1 MRIDIKVCRNPSMS
15 KIEAYKRLIRQYYE
29 EKLQGESLE
38 QFIKYMDDED
48 FLDAWEQIKLEEKTA
63 NKALAGMSN
72 QNMFEKIT
80 NDERVKH
87 QLLLLDP
94 AEKSAKFPL
103 RSIAAAALLLFMG
116 IGSLIYFM
124 GRTNGSMVD
133 EQQSIAK
140 GIESVL
146 PGKDRAQIILE
157 NGRRIDLEKI
167 KGDTII
173 DHGDFEII
181 KTAAGGISYRIK
193 EGVDPHKL
201 VYNSI
206 VTPRGGE
213 YNLTLPDGTRV
224 WLNASTSL
232 KYPVVFDKSKREVEM
247 YGEAYFDV
255 AKRTE
260 QGKRI
265 PFIIHTGSQSIEV
278 LGTSFN
284 VQNYG
289 KKIITTLVEGKVKL
303 NFKNTTIPDQFLRP
317 NEQATFEH
325 GSNQFFID
333 PIDPF
338 YSIAWKDGNFAFYK
352 TPLVEVMAIIGRWY
366 DVQVEF
372 KSQFED
378 FQFSGTI
385 SKYSDIKKLLKT
397 IELVG
402 GVRFEL
408 TGRKIYVKN

>member
-1 MRIDIKVCRNPSMS
+1 MS
-15 KIEAYKRLIRQYYE
+15 KIEAYKRLIRQYYDD
-29 EKLQGESLE
+29 KLQGESLA

-48 FLDAWEQIKLEEKTA
+48 FLDAWEQIKLEETTGDKLLPKTD
-63 NKALAGMSN
+63 N
-72 QNMFEKIT
+72 QDIFEKIT
-80 NDERVKH
+80 ADERIKN
-87 QLLLLDP
+87 QLLEL
-94 AEKSAKFPL
+94 APL
-103 RSIAAAALLLFMG
+103 KKPTLIPWRSMAAAALLLVVG
-116 IGSLIYFM
+116 IGALIYFFGRSNGSLI
-124 GRTNGSMVD
+124 N
-133 EQQSIAK
+133 EQQLMAND

-146 PGKDRAQIILE
+146 PGKDRAHIILE
-157 NGRRIDLEKI
+157 NGHRIDLEKI

-181 KTAAGGISYRIK
+181 KTAAGEISYHIK
-193 EGVDPHKL
+193 DGVDPHKL

-232 KYPVVFDKSKREVEM
+232 KYPVVFDRSKREVEM

-289 KKIITTLVEGKVKL
+289 NKIITTLVEGKVKL
-303 NFKNTTIPDQFLRP
+303 NFKNTTIPDQFLQP

-325 GSNQFFID
+325 ASNQFSID

-385 SKYSDIKKLLKT
+385 SKYGDIKKLLKT

-402 GVRFEL
+402 GVHFEL

>member
-1 MRIDIKVCRNPSMS
+1 MS

-29 EKLQGESLE
+29 DKLRGESFE
-38 QFIKYMDDED
+38 QFIKYLDDED
-48 FLDAWEQIKLEEKTA
+48 FLDAWEQVKLEEETA
-63 NKALAGMSN
+63 NKLPAGTSD
-72 QNMFEKIT
+72 QDLFEKIT
-80 NDERVKH
+80 ADERIKH
-87 QLLLLDP
+87 QLLELAPLT
-94 AEKSAKFPL
+94 KTVMFPW
-103 RSIAAAALLLFMG
+103 RSIAAAALLLV
-116 IGSLIYFM
+116 IGVSSLIYFI
-124 GRTNGSMVD
+124 GRSNGSLIN
-133 EQQSIAK
+133 EQQLTAN

-146 PGKDRAQIILE
+146 PGKDRAEIILE

-167 KGDTII
+167 KGDTVI
-173 DHGDFEII
+173 DRGDFEII
-181 KTAAGGISYRIK
+181 KTATGGISYRIK
-193 EGVDPHKL
+193 SGVAPHKL

-213 YNLTLPDGTRV
+213 YNLTLPDGTQV

-232 KYPVVFDKSKREVEM
+232 KYPVVFDKSKREVEL
-247 YGEAYFDV
+247 YGEAFFDV

-260 QGKRI
+260 LGKRI

-317 NEQATFEH
+317 NEQATFEQVSH
-325 GSNQFFID
+325 QFSID

-352 TPLVEVMAIIGRWY
+352 TPLVEVMDIIGRWY

-385 SKYSDIKKLLKT
+385 SKYGDIKKLLKT

-402 GVRFEL
+402 GVHFEL
-408 TGRKIYVKN
+408 IGRKIYVKN

>member
-1 MRIDIKVCRNPSMS
+1 MS
-15 KIEAYKRLIRQYYE
+15 KIEAYKRLIRQYYDD
-29 EKLQGESLE
+29 KLRGESLT
-38 QFIKYMDDED
+38 QFVKYMDDED
-48 FLDAWEQIKLEEKTA
+48 FLDAWEQIKHEEETV
-63 NKALAGMSN
+63 NRFESEMN
-72 QNMFEKIT
+72 DQDMFEKIIA
-80 NDERVKH
+80 DERVKH
-87 QLLLLDP
+87 QLLELAP
-94 AEKSAKFPL
+94 SKKTVMFPW
-103 RSIAAAALLLFMG
+103 RSIAVAALLLIIG
-116 IGSLIYFM
+116 VGSLIYFI
-124 GRTNGSMVD
+124 GRSNGSLIN
-133 EQQSIAK
+133 EQQLTTH
-140 GIESVL
+140 GIESVV
-146 PGKDRAQIILE
+146 PGKDRAEIILE

-181 KTAAGGISYRIK
+181 KTAAGGISYHIK
-193 EGVDPHKL
+193 DGVNPHKL

-213 YNLTLPDGTRV
+213 YNLTLPDGTQV
-224 WLNASTSL
+224 WLNASTTL
-232 KYPVVFDKSKREVEM
+232 KYPVVFDKSKREVEL
-247 YGEAYFDV
+247 YGEAFFDV

-260 QGKRI
+260 LGKRI

-317 NEQATFEH
+317 NEQATFEQVSH
-325 GSNQFFID
+325 QFSID

-352 TPLVEVMAIIGRWY
+352 TPLVEVMDIIGRWY

-385 SKYSDIKKLLKT
+385 SKYGDIKKLLKT

-402 GVRFEL
+402 GVHFEL
-408 TGRKIYVKN
+408 IGRKIYVKN

>member
-1 MRIDIKVCRNPSMS
+1 MS
-15 KIEAYKRLIRQYYE
+15 KIEAYKRLIRQYYDDN
-29 EKLQGESLE
+29 LQGESLT

-48 FLDAWEQIKLEEKTA
+48 FLDAWEQIKLEEETV
-63 NKALAGMSN
+63 NRLGSEIDN
-72 QNMFEKIT
+72 QNMFEKVT
-80 NDERVKH
+80 ADERIKH
-87 QLLLLDP
+87 QLLELDP
-94 AEKSAKFPL
+94 LRKTVMFPW
-103 RSIAAAALLLFMG
+103 RSIVAAALLLVVG
-116 IGSLIYFM
+116 VGSLIYFI
-124 GRTNGSMVD
+124 GRLNGALVKEKQLTTNR
-133 EQQSIAK
+133 
-140 GIESVL
+140 IETVL
-146 PGKDRAQIILE
+146 PGKDRAEIILE

-181 KTAAGGISYRIK
+181 KTAAGSISYHIK
-193 EGVDPHKL
+193 DGVDPHKP

-213 YNLTLPDGTRV
+213 YNLTLPDGTQV

-232 KYPVVFDKSKREVEM
+232 KYPVVFDKSKREVEL

-260 QGKRI
+260 LGKRT
-265 PFIIHTGSQSIEV
+265 PFIIHAGAQSIEV

-303 NFKNTTIPDQFLRP
+303 NFKDTTIPDQFLQP
-317 NEQATFEH
+317 NDQAIYEH
-325 GSNQFFID
+325 ESNQFSID

-372 KSQFED
+372 KSKFED

-402 GVRFEL
+402 GVHFEL

>member
-1 MRIDIKVCRNPSMS
+1 MS
-15 KIEAYKRLIRQYYE
+15 KIEAYKRLIRQYYDDT
-29 EKLQGESLE
+29 LRGESFE

-48 FLDAWEQIKLEEKTA
+48 FMDAWEQIKHEEEINST
-63 NKALAGMSN
+63 LPSGMN
-72 QNMFEKIT
+72 DQDLFEKIT
-80 NDERVKH
+80 GDDRIKEVI
-87 QLLLLDP
+87 LEMDP
-94 AEKSAKFPL
+94 IEEPPKFPWWGV
-103 RSIAAAALLLFMG
+103 AAAAILLFIG
-116 IGSLIYFM
+116 IGSLLHLISASDQS
-124 GRTNGSMVD
+124 TIS
-133 EQQSIAK
+133 EQILTSNQ
-140 GIESVL
+140 IESVQ

-157 NGRRIDLEKI
+157 NGNRIDLENI

-173 DHGDFEII
+173 DNGGFEII
-181 KTAAGGISYRIK
+181 KTAVGGISYRIK
-193 EGVDPHKL
+193 AGVDPHKL

-213 YNLTLPDGTRV
+213 YNVTLPDGTQV

-247 YGEAYFDV
+247 FGEAYFDV
-255 AKRTE
+255 AKRSE

-303 NFKNTTIPDQFLRP
+303 NFKEEVVPDQFLQP
-317 NEQATFEH
+317 NEQAIFEH
-325 GSNQFFID
+325 GSNRFSKDAID
-333 PIDPF
+333 PLYYI
-338 YSIAWKDGNFAFYK
+338 SWKDGNFAFYK
-352 TPLVEVMAIIGRWY
+352 TPLVEVMDIIGRWY

-402 GVRFEL
+402 GVHFEL

>member
-1 MRIDIKVCRNPSMS
+1 MS
-15 KIEAYKRLIRQYYE
+15 KIEAYKRLIRQYYDD
-29 EKLQGESLE
+29 KLQGESLA

-48 FLDAWEQIKLEEKTA
+48 FLDAWEQIKLEETTA
-63 NKALAGMSN
+63 DKLPLQTGSQDMFKKIKADARIKN
-72 QNMFEKIT
+72 
-80 NDERVKH
+80 
-87 QLLLLDP
+87 QLLELAPLKKMP
-94 AEKSAKFPL
+94 MFPW
-103 RSIAAAALLLFMG
+103 RSMAAAALLLVVG
-116 IGSLIYFM
+116 IGSLIYFI
-124 GRTNGSMVD
+124 GRSSGSLVD
-133 EQQSIAK
+133 EQQLTAN
-140 GIESVL
+140 GFESVL

-157 NGRRIDLEKI
+157 NGYRIDLEQI

-181 KTAAGGISYRIK
+181 KTAAGEISYHIK
-193 EGVDPHKL
+193 DGVDPHKV

-213 YNLTLPDGTRV
+213 YHLTLPDDTRV

-247 YGEAYFDV
+247 SGEAYFDV

-260 QGKRI
+260 QGKRV

-303 NFKNTTIPDQFLRP
+303 NFKNTTIPDQFLQP

-325 GSNQFFID
+325 ASNQFSID

-402 GVRFEL
+402 GVHFEL

>member
-1 MRIDIKVCRNPSMS
+1 MS
-15 KIEAYKRLIRQYYE
+15 KIEAYKRLIRQYYGGN
-29 EKLQGESLE
+29 LQGESLT

-48 FLDAWEQIKLEEKTA
+48 FLDAWEQIKLEEETV
-63 NKALAGMSN
+63 NRLGSEIDN
-72 QNMFEKIT
+72 QNMFEKVT
-80 NDERVKH
+80 ADERIKH
-87 QLLLLDP
+87 QLLELDP
-94 AEKSAKFPL
+94 LRKTVMFPW
-103 RSIAAAALLLFMG
+103 RSIVAAALLLVVG
-116 IGSLIYFM
+116 VGSLIYFI
-124 GRTNGSMVD
+124 GRSNGALVN
-133 EQQSIAK
+133 EQQLTANR
-140 GIESVL
+140 IETVL
-146 PGKDRAQIILE
+146 PGKDRAEIILE

-181 KTAAGGISYRIK
+181 KTAAGSISYHIK
-193 EGVDPHKL
+193 DGVDPHKP

-213 YNLTLPDGTRV
+213 YNLTLPDGTQV

-232 KYPVVFDKSKREVEM
+232 KYPVVFDKSKREVEL

-260 QGKRI
+260 LGKRT
-265 PFIIHTGSQSIEV
+265 PFIIHAGAQSIEV

-289 KKIITTLVEGKVKL
+289 KKIITTIVEGKVKL
-303 NFKNTTIPDQFLRP
+303 NFKDTTIPDQFLQP
-317 NEQATFEH
+317 NDQAIYEH
-325 GSNQFFID
+325 ESNQFSID

-372 KSQFED
+372 KSKFED

-402 GVRFEL
+402 GVHFEL

>member
-1 MRIDIKVCRNPSMS
+1 MS
-15 KIEAYKRLIRQYYE
+15 KIEAYKRLIRQYYDDN
-29 EKLQGESLE
+29 LQGESLT

-48 FLDAWEQIKLEEKTA
+48 FLDAWEQIKLEEETV
-63 NKALAGMSN
+63 NRLGSEIDN
-72 QNMFEKIT
+72 QNMFEKVT
-80 NDERVKH
+80 ADERIKH
-87 QLLLLDP
+87 QLLELDP
-94 AEKSAKFPL
+94 LRKTVMFPW
-103 RSIAAAALLLFMG
+103 RSIVAAALLLVVG
-116 IGSLIYFM
+116 IGSLIYFI
-124 GRTNGSMVD
+124 GISNGALVN
-133 EQQSIAK
+133 EQQLTTNR
-140 GIESVL
+140 IETII
-146 PGKDRAQIILE
+146 PGKDRAEIILE

-181 KTAAGGISYRIK
+181 KTAAGSISYHIK
-193 EGVDPHKL
+193 DGVDPHKP

-213 YNLTLPDGTRV
+213 YNLTLPDGTQV

-232 KYPVVFDKSKREVEM
+232 KYPVVFDKSKREVEL

-260 QGKRI
+260 LGKRT
-265 PFIIHTGSQSIEV
+265 PFVIHTGAQSIEV

-289 KKIITTLVEGKVKL
+289 KKIITTLVEGKIKL
-303 NFKNTTIPDQFLRP
+303 NFKDTTIPDQFLQP
-317 NEQATFEH
+317 NDQAIYEH
-325 GSNQFFID
+325 ESNQFSID

-372 KSQFED
+372 KSKFED

-402 GVRFEL
+402 GVHFEL